1 MTKPTHDPTEM
12 LRLGSFPTRG
22 CAPSTFLHS
31 FAPTPMCA
39 TLKPFNSVMFPT
51 LGPPTF
57 WAGAVWL
64 HLGNL
69 LGVLAYVSL
78 KPSKA
83 LGSQAQRAEALR
95 KDFPPVASVSTL
107 PWD

>member
-1 MTKPTHDPTEM
+1 MTKPTHA
-12 LRLGSFPTRG
+12 
-22 CAPSTFLHS
+22 APLSILLHS
-31 FAPTPMCA
+31 FAPTPTCA
-39 TLKPFNSVMFPT
+39 TLKPLNSMMFPT
-51 LGPPTF
+51 LGAPTF

-83 LGSQAQRAEALR
+83 LGSQGQRAVALR